1 MQHPAAARKFL
12 KNFLKET
19 AKQKDAVSKEIKK
32 EMGHRDL
39 PYAL

>member
-1 MQHPAAARKFL
+1 MHDPVAAQKFL

-19 AKQKDAVSKEIKK
+19 EKQKEAKSKEIKK
-32 EMGHRDL
+32 ELGSRDL